1 MGFFSE
7 FPAWLNGL
15 LSSYIGTN
23 TARIASVLEP
33 AVVTLGVLYVM
44 IWGYLQLAGKV
55 EEPFVFGLKRLFTLA
70 VVLGVALPPSLYNRV
85 VAATFFVPPSEL
97 PTPGIEAF
105 VSVGAL
111 HTKPLIEA

>member
-70 VVLGVALPPSLYNRV
+70 VVLGGGLPLLLFNQVIGGTVFLAPSPLPAPV
-85 VAATFFVPPSEL
+85 V
-97 PTPGIEAF
+97 
-105 VSVGAL
+105 
-111 HTKPLIEA
+111 

>member
-70 VVLGVALPPSLYNRV
+70 VFLGVAHPPSLFNQIIPHTLFS
-85 VAATFFVPPSEL
+85 APPPLSS
-97 PTPGIEAF
+97 PGIRAF
-105 VSVGAL
+105 APARNVP
-111 HTKPLIEA
+111 HTPLSRR